1 LKNQYSYNKSCSEKN
16 SWRKV
21 FKLSATFLLLF
32 FIFTSCKKKD
42 SAAGKDLMNPEDL
55 LNSAQV
61 DTFTLNTF
69 SIAEDSLIS
78 DNPAY
83 AVLGSYNDPKFG
95 TVNANFYTQLRLSG
109 LNPNFG
115 DVSTIT
121 IDSVMLGLEYAGF
134 YGEFSSQKVEVYEMT
149 EAINIDSVYYSFSTK
164 TTTSTDL
171 VEPGYGTFTPDPEGI
186 TVIGSDTVDTQ
197 LRIKLKNALGTQLIN
212 EAASG
217 GTNFTS
223 NENFL
228 SYFKGLHVRVNN
240 ASQLAGKGGVF
251 YFNLNDPLSKMT
263 VYYTQDGSQK
273 TFDFLIN
280 SECADF
286 NHVDIDNTGKPVQ
299 NVIDNPSS
307 GQVEYY
313 SQAFKS
319 RAVVK
324 MAGLKNLPTNAI
336 IHKAELILPI
346 QYQTGA
352 KYLPPDELSVSAMIN
367 GKLSGI
373 GVFGLYDYAFKHYT
387 VDVRNYMQALVSGQ
401 ISTDELILSPRLFI
415 TSAERVV
422 FNGPNSTN
430 KKKPKLVVTY
440 TKF

>member
-32 FIFTSCKKKD
+32 FVFTSCKKKD

-95 TVNANFYTQLRLSG
+95 AVNANFYTQLRLSG

>member
-1 LKNQYSYNKSCSEKN
+1 MKNQYSYNKSCSEKN

-32 FIFTSCKKKD
+32 FIFASCKKKD

-115 DVSTIT
+115 DISTIT

-149 EAINIDSVYYSFSTK
+149 ETINIDSVYYSFSTK
-164 TTTSTDL
+164 TTTSADL
-171 VEPGYGTFTPDPEGI
+171 VEPGYGTFTPDPDGI

>member
-1 LKNQYSYNKSCSEKN
+1 MI
-16 SWRKV
+16 
-21 FKLSATFLLLF
+21 SA
-32 FIFTSCKKKD
+32 D
-42 SAAGKDLMNPEDL
+42 DL

-69 SIAEDSLIS
+69 CIAEDSLIS

-95 TVNANFYTQLRLSG
+95 TVNANFYAQLRLSG

-115 DVSTIT
+115 DISAIT
-121 IDSVMLGLEYAGF
+121 IDSVMLGLEYAGY
-134 YGEFSSQKVEVYEMT
+134 YGEFSAQAVEVYEMT
-149 EAINIDSVYYSFSTK
+149 EAINVDSVYYSFSTK
-164 TTTSTDL
+164 TTTSADL
-171 VEPGYGTFTPDPEGI
+171 VEAGNSIFTPNPNGI
-186 TVIGSDTVDTQ
+186 TVIGTDTVDTQ
-197 LRIKLKNALGTQLIN
+197 LRIKLKNSLGTQLIN

-217 GTNFTS
+217 GINFTS

-228 SYFKGLHVRVNN
+228 NYFKGLHVRVNN
-240 ASQLAGKGGVF
+240 APQLSGKGGVF

-263 VYYTQDGSQK
+263 IYYTQDGSQK

-280 SECADF
+280 TECADF
-286 NHVDIDNTGKPVQ
+286 NHVDVDNTGKPVQ
-299 NVIDNPSS
+299 NVIDNPSN

-324 MAGLKNLPTNAI
+324 MAGLKNLPSNAI
-336 IHKAELILPI
+336 IHKAELILPV

-352 KYLPPDELSVSAMIN
+352 KYLPPDELSVSAMIE

-373 GVFGLYDYAFKHYT
+373 GVFGLYDYSYKHYT
-387 VDVRNYMQALVSGQ
+387 IDVRNYMQAIVSGQ
-401 ISTDELILSPRLFI
+401 ISTDELIISPRLFI
-415 TSAERVV
+415 TSAQRVI

>member
-32 FIFTSCKKKD
+32 FVFTSCKKKD
-42 SAAGKDLMNPEDL
+42 SAAGKDLMNSEDL

-352 KYLPPDELSVSAMIN
+352 KYLPPDELSVSAMVD
-367 GKLSGI
+367 GKLAGI

>member
-32 FIFTSCKKKD
+32 FVFTSCKKKD

>member
-1 LKNQYSYNKSCSEKN
+1 MKNQYSYNKSCSEKN

>member
-1 LKNQYSYNKSCSEKN
+1 
-16 SWRKV
+16 
-21 FKLSATFLLLF
+21 LLF
-32 FIFTSCKKKD
+32 FVFTSCKKKD

>member
-1 LKNQYSYNKSCSEKN
+1 
-16 SWRKV
+16 
-21 FKLSATFLLLF
+21 
-32 FIFTSCKKKD
+32 
-42 SAAGKDLMNPEDL
+42 MNPEDL

-164 TTTSTDL
+164 TTTSADL
-171 VEPGYGTFTPDPEGI
+171 VEPGNGTFTPDPDGI
-186 TVIGSDTVDTQ
+186 TVIGADTVDTQ

-240 ASQLAGKGGVF
+240 ASQLPGKGGVF

-313 SQAFKS
+313 TQAFKS

-352 KYLPPDELSVSAMIN
+352 KYLPPNELSVSAMIN

-415 TSAERVV
+415 TSAERVI
-422 FNGPNSTN
+422 FSGPYSTN

>member
-1 LKNQYSYNKSCSEKN
+1 M
-16 SWRKV
+16 WRRV
-21 FKLSATFLLLF
+21 LRLSATFLLLLF
-32 FIFTSCKKKD
+32 VFTSCKKNE
-42 SAAGKDLMNPEDL
+42 SSSGKNILNPEDL
-55 LNSAQV
+55 LNSSQI

-69 SIAEDSLIS
+69 SYAEDSLIS

-95 TVNANFYTQLRLSG
+95 SVNANFYTQLRLSG

-115 DVSTIT
+115 DITTIT
-121 IDSVMLGLEYAGF
+121 IDSVILGLEYSGY
-134 YGEFSSQKVEVYEMT
+134 YGEFSPQLVEVYELT
-149 EAINIDSVYYSFSTK
+149 ESINVDSIYYSFSTK
-164 TTTSTDL
+164 SVASSDL
-171 VEPGYGTFTPDPEGI
+171 VDPSSNLFTPNPEGI
-186 TVIGSDTVDTQ
+186 TVIGADTVDSQ
-197 LRIKLKNALGTQLIN
+197 LRIKLKNSLGTQLIT
-212 EAASG
+212 EASSG
-217 GTNFTS
+217 GTHFTS

-228 SYFKGLHVRVNN
+228 NYFKGLHVRVNN
-240 ASQLAGKGGVF
+240 ASQLSGKGGVF

-263 VYYTQDGSQK
+263 IYYTQDGLEK

-286 NHVDIDNTGKPVQ
+286 NHVDIDNSGKPVQ
-299 NVIDNPSS
+299 NVIENPTI

-324 MAGLKNLPTNAI
+324 IPGLKNLPSNAI

-346 QYQTGA
+346 QYQTAA
-352 KYLPPDELSVSAMIN
+352 KYMPPNELSVSAMID

-373 GVFGLYDYAFKHYT
+373 GVFGLYDFAFKHYT
-387 VDVRNYMQALVSGQ
+387 VDIRNYVQAFVSDE

-415 TSAERVV
+415 TSAERVI
-422 FNGPNSTN
+422 FNGLNSTN
-430 KKKPKLVVTY
+430 KKKPKLVITY